1 MDGAVQRDKV
11 LISRA
16 QRLKTP
22 KQNLKCI
29 VNRERGG
36 AARGVS
42 LSIIQI
48 CESSLQTVDAI
59 RQLRKQQQQ
68 QQVLPNGVARYI
80 SWSQV
85 TIGREF
91 ITKLRESAN
100 RQFKYF
106 YTCQLKLF

>member
-1 MDGAVQRDKV
+1 MDGPVQRDKE

-48 CESSLQTVDAI
+48 CEGSFQNMDAI
-59 RQLRKQQQQ
+59 RHLRKQQQQ
-68 QQVLPNGVARYI
+68 LLTNGVARYI
-80 SWSQV
+80 SWGQMAIV
-85 TIGREF
+85 HKKT
-91 ITKLRESAN
+91 A
-100 RQFKYF
+100 
-106 YTCQLKLF
+106 

>member
-1 MDGAVQRDKV
+1 VDGAVQRDKV

-48 CESSLQTVDAI
+48 CEGSFQNMDAI
-59 RQLRKQQQQ
+59 RQLSKQQQL
-68 QQVLPNGVARYI
+68 LPNAVARYTR
-80 SWSQV
+80 WGQV

-91 ITKLRESAN
+91 IRKLSESSN
-100 RQFKYF
+100 RQFKY
-106 YTCQLKLF
+106 LLRVN